1 MLFFFW
7 RFLEILV
14 FYVIVVIVVGKWRNK
29 SRVKLLFFYF
39 LSVVVKVEFWMNVY
53 LICFCDYGLCVFFN
67 FNINIVFLWSM
78 LFKVFIWEGF
88 VFGMG
93 VKLRNDNILGNLNW
107 LIKFF
112 YVLFLRVSEV
122 VNYLCKCIIELL
134 CDYMSICI

>member
-1 MLFFFW
+1 
-7 RFLEILV
+7 
-14 FYVIVVIVVGKWRNK
+14 
-29 SRVKLLFFYF
+29 
-39 LSVVVKVEFWMNVY
+39 
-53 LICFCDYGLCVFFN
+53 
-67 FNINIVFLWSM
+67 M

-122 VNYLCKCIIELL
+122 VNCLCKCIIELL

>member
-1 MLFFFW
+1 ML
-7 RFLEILV
+7 
-14 FYVIVVIVVGKWRNK
+14 YVIVVIVVGKWRNK
-29 SRVKLLFFYF
+29 SWVKLLFFYF

-122 VNYLCKCIIELL
+122 VNCLCKCIIELL

>member
-1 MLFFFW
+1 ML
-7 RFLEILV
+7 
-14 FYVIVVIVVGKWRNK
+14 YVIVVIVVGKWRNK
-29 SRVKLLFFYF
+29 SWVKLLFFYF